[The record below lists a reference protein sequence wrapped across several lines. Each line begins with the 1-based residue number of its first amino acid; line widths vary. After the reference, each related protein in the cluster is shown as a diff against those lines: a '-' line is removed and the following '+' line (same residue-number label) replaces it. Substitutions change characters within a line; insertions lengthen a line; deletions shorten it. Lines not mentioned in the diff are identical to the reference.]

1 MAITKGDILNKCL
14 VLVGANPIVSI
25 DDDTENAR
33 VLSRVYDLS
42 LRSVLSETEWYFA
55 MKRELLALSGDTL
68 AWTDTTW
75 ENYVYVRPRDAIRIF
90 STNEP
95 SSKWR
100 EEGQY
105 IISDTSGLGVR
116 YSWFI
121 EDATKY
127 PVFFVDALIDKL
139 CENISYYVLN
149 SPSKSQEFKETY
161 LKISLPRAMSVN
173 SQIGVPEYM
182 KDDAWIL
189 AKDGDTFV

>member
-1 MAITKGDILNKCL
+1 MTITKTDILNKAL
-14 VLVGANPIVSI
+14 TLVGANPIVSI

-33 VLSRVYDLS
+33 VLKRVYDLS
-42 LRSVLSETEWYFA
+42 LRSVLSECEWYFA
-55 MKRELLALSGDTL
+55 MTRSLLALSGDTL
-68 AWTDTTW
+68 AWTEAAW
-75 ENYVYVRPRDAIRIF
+75 ENYIYVRPIAAIRIF
-90 STNEP
+90 STNHRTA
-95 SSKWR
+95 KWR

-121 EDATKY
+121 EDTTKY

-139 CENISYYVLN
+139 CENVSYYILN

-173 SQIGVPEYM
+173 SQIGIPEYM
-182 KDDAWIL
+182 NDDAWVL
-189 AKDGDTFV
+189 AKDGDTYV

>member
-1 MAITKGDILNKCL
+1 MAITKVDILNKCL
-14 VLVGANPIVSI
+14 TLVGANPIVSI

-90 STNEP
+90 STNKP